1 MDIFNHNAN
10 NVHTQHLIEKLT
22 EHFYGSQW
30 NGPLDKSRVQDSI
43 TNLLNKATSTVS
55 YAPAFTKQNM
65 WIGQQVEFNPHCSS
79 PTDSTPSSSPVPFD
93 YSSPSESAPVNLDE
107 DCFTFPDQTFLPQLS
122 DLPMELF
129 EKRIAQ
135 EMPFDNE
142 DPLFFPMNHY
152 SMAPITAPTSAV
164 RPLSRYSSKE
174 KCPVIPPVQVNSD
187 IPHIKHDTETIS
199 IPPPPPR
206 KPSDMAKFVAES
218 VVDFKHVIYN
228 LLVDNFN
235 SPLEH
240 TFVQPITLEVAP
252 GVFKQGFQFNE
263 NENPDKRL
271 PELYAQHIR
280 KADLKLENQSSVF
293 IQDLYKFY
301 LRACVELLSKY
312 FVKYDK
318 YTFLYD
324 DTILFVVGG
333 SIEEAE
339 KRISKMGTIQRRQK
353 RNKGEQDFKKSAPK
367 PKRGAS
373 VDMSTPSNERK
384 KRARF

>member
-1 MDIFNHNAN
+1 
-10 NVHTQHLIEKLT
+10 
-22 EHFYGSQW
+22 
-30 NGPLDKSRVQDSI
+30 LD
-43 TNLLNKATSTVS
+43 
-55 YAPAFTKQNM
+55 
-65 WIGQQVEFNPHCSS
+65 
-79 PTDSTPSSSPVPFD
+79 
-93 YSSPSESAPVNLDE
+93 DE
-107 DCFTFPDQTFLPQLS
+107 CFSFPDQTFLPQLS

-129 EKRIAQ
+129 EKRLAHQ
-135 EMPFDNE
+135 DLTFENE
-142 DPLFFPMNHY
+142 DTLFFPVNHY
-152 SMAPITAPTSAV
+152 SMTPITAPTSAV

-174 KCPVIPPVQVNSD
+174 NCPVIPPVQVAAD
-187 IPHIKHDTETIS
+187 IHVKHDCSETVS

-206 KPSDMAKFVAES
+206 KPSDMAKFVSES

-235 SPLEH
+235 SPHEN

-280 KADLKLENQSSVF
+280 KADLKLENQNSVF

-353 RNKGEQDFKKSAPK
+353 RNKGEQDYKKAPATK
-367 PKRGAS
+367 LKRGAS
-373 VDMSTPSNERK
+373 ADMSTPTNDRK
-384 KRARF
+384 KRARC